1 MMRRLG
7 LISLV
12 LAATFLLSRPLW
24 PKFGVVKTRVRFA
37 IYHPPAFHAY
47 GHQIRLEVGS
57 VDRRTGSMI
66 APHIQ
71 GLLEEGLSRQGFK
84 LTPSAR
90 TLLLVTLTDS
100 TAALTPTVRSEVVNV
115 HVGEHNETDKDGN
128 TKQVEDCKE
137 QTSLVTYLI
146 SSGHLALDVKAKDTQ
161 TQSVVMSQLVERSYH
176 HESAI
181 AGPRRCNG
189 VAYSLPVGQ
198 LQQDPL
204 SILGPMGDAATSEVL
219 TLATGYDEPREVLLA
234 VDGEL
239 KRGNAQAV
247 AGDWKDALDTWT
259 NASVR
264 SRATEAAR
272 QYNLGVAHEVL
283 AAMALHNWKLDDATS
298 HLDHSQ
304 ECYAQAL
311 KLDPREEYFRN
322 TMARL
327 QADRQ
332 LLQQQL
338 EQASEEES
346 ASPGAEPRRT
356 APAAS
361 ASPAVPLE
369 GWPAGEPGPVHDY
382 RAYLRTRLSAQKGQP
397 AEALKQELLAAAA
410 DYGVEPDAALQV
422 LDSETQ
428 RLAVVRQNMEKYRE
442 DFQAAATDGTIT
454 ADARQMLRK
463 RQQIL
468 HLPDER
474 VKEIEAQFKFQE
486 TD

>member
-1 MMRRLG
+1 MRRLG
-7 LISLV
+7 LICFVLV
-12 LAATFLLSRPLW
+12 AAFLLCRPLW
-24 PKFGVVKTRVRFA
+24 PKFGIIKTTVRFA
-37 IYHPPAFHAY
+37 IFHPPAFHAY
-47 GHQIRLEVGS
+47 GHQMRVEVDS
-57 VDRRTGSMI
+57 ADRRAGSAM
-66 APHIQ
+66 APRIQ
-71 GLLEEGLSRQGFK
+71 RRLEEGLSRQGFN
-84 LTPSAR
+84 LTPNAR
-90 TLLLVTLTDS
+90 TLLLVSLTDS

-161 TQSVVMSQLVERSYH
+161 TQSVVMSQTVERSYH

-189 VAYSLPVGQ
+189 AAYNLPVGQ

-204 SILGPMGDAATSEVL
+204 SILGPLGDDAASEVL
-219 TLATGYDEPREVLLA
+219 ALATGHDETREVLLA

-239 KRGNAQAV
+239 KRGNAQAL

-259 NASVR
+259 NASPR
-264 SRATEAAR
+264 SRATQAAR
-272 QYNLGVAHEVL
+272 QYNLGVGHEVM
-283 AAMALHNWKLDDATS
+283 AATAMHNWQLDDATS
-298 HLDHSQ
+298 HLDQSQ

-311 KLDPREEYFRN
+311 KLTPKEEYFRN
-322 TMARL
+322 TMSRV

-338 EQASEEES
+338 EQASEEG
-346 ASPGAEPRRT
+346 SPGQGADPRPT

-361 ASPAVPLE
+361 ASSALPLE

-382 RAYLRTRLSAQKGQP
+382 RVYVRTRLSPQKGQP
-397 AEALKQELLAAAA
+397 AETLKQELLADAA
-410 DYGVEPDAALQV
+410 DYGVESNAALRV
-422 LDSETQ
+422 LDSETH
-428 RLAVVRQNMEKYRE
+428 RLALARQNMEKYRE
-442 DFQAAATDGTIT
+442 DFRAATTDGTIS

-468 HLPDER
+468 HLSDEQ